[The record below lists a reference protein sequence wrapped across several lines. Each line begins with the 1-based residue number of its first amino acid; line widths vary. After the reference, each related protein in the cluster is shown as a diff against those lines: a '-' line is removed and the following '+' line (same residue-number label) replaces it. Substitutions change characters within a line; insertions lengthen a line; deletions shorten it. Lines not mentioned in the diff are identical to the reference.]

1 MCRITDRMDDAS
13 YGLIGLWLRDPNWA
27 TLLIL
32 GTGYTAVA
40 LILHWLSF
48 GRPFMRLAEGYRGV
62 VPPYLTSPAMVFAL
76 MTAFLSSAVV
86 GTNRDT
92 ERAVQHERDGAAV
105 IIQFADIVPAAHD
118 LHRLTET
125 YIRAVLDREWRR
137 PRDFAPCDAALQAL
151 TEEAVLALPTQAAV
165 PPMVPAQLLREVRE
179 IGSARSIRRGI
190 VESQVDEIPWL
201 SVLLLGVLTQI
212 GIAVVQLDKPKPQ
225 ALALAVT
232 TASIVVVLGLIALM
246 ERPFDGLHIV
256 SPAPLQRVLS
266 AGQGR

>member
-1 MCRITDRMDDAS
+1 MDDAS
-13 YGLIGLWLRDPNWA
+13 HSLIVLWLRDPGWT

-32 GTGYTAVA
+32 GAGYTAVA

-48 GRPFMRLAEGYRGV
+48 GRPFARLADGYRGV

-76 MTAFLSSAVV
+76 MTAFLSNAVV
-86 GTNRDT
+86 GMNRDA
-92 ERAVQHERDGAAV
+92 ERAVQQERDGATA

-118 LHRLTET
+118 LHRLTEI
-125 YIRAVLDREWRR
+125 YIRTVLEREWYH
-137 PRDFAPCDAALQAL
+137 PRDFAPGDVALRAL
-151 TEEAVLALPTQAAV
+151 TEAVLALPTRAAV

-190 VESQVDEIPWL
+190 VESHADEIPWL
-201 SVLLLGVLTQI
+201 SVLLLGVLTQV
-212 GIAVVQLDKPKPQ
+212 GIAVVQLDKRKPQ

-246 ERPFDGLHIV
+246 ERPFDGMHVV
-256 SPAPLQRVLS
+256 SSAPLQRVLL
-266 AGQGR
+266 AGEGR

>member
-1 MCRITDRMDDAS
+1 MIE
-13 YGLIGLWLRDPNWA
+13 LWLHDPSWA

-32 GTGYTAVA
+32 GAGYTSVA

-48 GRPFMRLAEGYRGV
+48 GRPFVRLAEGYRGV

-86 GTNRDT
+86 GTNRDA
-92 ERAVQHERDGAAV
+92 ERAVQQERDGAAA

-125 YIRAVLDREWRR
+125 YIRAVLEHEWHD
-137 PRDFAPCDAALQAL
+137 PRDFSPGDAALRAM
-151 TEEAVLALPTQAAV
+151 TEAVLALPTQAAV

-179 IGSARSIRRGI
+179 IGAARSIRRGI
-190 VESQVDEIPWL
+190 VESHVDEIPWL
-201 SVLLLGVLTQI
+201 SVLLLGVLTQV
-212 GIAVVQLDKPKPQ
+212 GIAVVQLDKRKPQ

-246 ERPFDGLHIV
+246 ERPFDGIHIV
-256 SPAPLQRVLS
+256 SSAPLQRVLS
-266 AGQGR
+266 AWDGR